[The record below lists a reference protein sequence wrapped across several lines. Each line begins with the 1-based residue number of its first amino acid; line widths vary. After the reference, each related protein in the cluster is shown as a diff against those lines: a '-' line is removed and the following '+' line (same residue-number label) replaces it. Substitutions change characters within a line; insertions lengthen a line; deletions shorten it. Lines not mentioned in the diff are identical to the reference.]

1 MVQAHRDS
9 ASTYDG
15 FTIMQ
20 LPVARAGA
28 IFANAPTVQT
38 TACIKAG

>member
-1 MVQAHRDS
+1 MIIQAHRGS

-20 LPVARAGA
+20 LPVTSAGA
-28 IFANAPTVQT
+28 IFANAPNAQV
-38 TACIKAG
+38 TACI